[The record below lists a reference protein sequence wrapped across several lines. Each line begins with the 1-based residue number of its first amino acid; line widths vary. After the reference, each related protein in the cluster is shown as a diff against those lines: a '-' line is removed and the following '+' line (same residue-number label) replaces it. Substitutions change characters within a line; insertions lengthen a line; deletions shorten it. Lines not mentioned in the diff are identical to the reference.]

1 MGMGLLPRIAGAAF
15 SPYNFLRNPRRGC
28 GSTSPFVPSLGYS
41 SARGY
46 QYDLPKIESGSQS
59 QSKRFSFKDLL
70 LEMVIGG
77 VTGGLSSAAFYGA
90 GKGIERLIDGLR
102 PSKGSGKYDL
112 YRKDSN
118 TGRYKDLEELM
129 QLKNVKN
136 VANKAGVGLDGIKVK
151 IDRNP
156 ELLGRN
162 VYGYTDGKTITLY
175 PDAFIDTETL
185 VKTLGHE
192 RTHVY
197 QVGVFGKPT
206 STDMLREFE
215 RGASASEQ
223 GWWDYFNLRNGGR

>member
-1 MGMGLLPRIAGAAF
+1 MA
-15 SPYNFLRNPRRGC
+15 
-28 GSTSPFVPSLGYS
+28 
-41 SARGY
+41 
-46 QYDLPKIESGSQS
+46 
-59 QSKRFSFKDLL
+59 
-70 LEMVIGG
+70 IGG
-77 VTGGLSSAAFYGA
+77 VTGGVSSAAFYGA
-90 GKGIERLIDGLR
+90 GKGIERLKDGLR

-185 VKTLGHE
+185 VKT
-192 RTHVY
+192 
-197 QVGVFGKPT
+197 FGT
-206 STDMLREFE
+206 
-215 RGASASEQ
+215 
-223 GWWDYFNLRNGGR
+223 

>member
-1 MGMGLLPRIAGAAF
+1 
-15 SPYNFLRNPRRGC
+15 
-28 GSTSPFVPSLGYS
+28 
-41 SARGY
+41 
-46 QYDLPKIESGSQS
+46 
-59 QSKRFSFKDLL
+59 
-70 LEMVIGG
+70 
-77 VTGGLSSAAFYGA
+77 
-90 GKGIERLIDGLR
+90 
-102 PSKGSGKYDL
+102 
-112 YRKDSN
+112 
-118 TGRYKDLEELM
+118 M

-136 VANKAGVGLDGIKVK
+136 VANKAGVSLDWIKVK

-215 RGASASEQ
+215 RGASAS
-223 GWWDYFNLRNGGR
+223 